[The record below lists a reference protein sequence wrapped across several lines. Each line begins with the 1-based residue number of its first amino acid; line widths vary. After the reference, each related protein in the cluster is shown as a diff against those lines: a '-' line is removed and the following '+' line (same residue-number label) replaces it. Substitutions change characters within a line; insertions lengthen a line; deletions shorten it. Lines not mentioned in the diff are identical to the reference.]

1 MRASHMNHATFTA
14 ADQAALL
21 DTVRRFTRESI
32 APHVTAWD
40 EAGEIPRALYREAA
54 GLGLIGL
61 GYPEALGGTPAPW
74 TVRNAVSQ
82 ALARWGGSG
91 GVMASLF
98 SHNIGLPPLLDHG
111 TPELQAE
118 VIPPVLRGEAIA
130 ALGITEP
137 GGGSDVA
144 GLRTTARRDGD
155 DYVIDGEKVFIT
167 SGMRADW
174 ITLAVR
180 TGPAKGASGI
190 SMLVVPANVPGL
202 SRTPLQKMGWHC
214 SDTAH
219 LRFDGVRVPVRYRLG
234 EEGAGFRIVMT
245 NFNGERLALA
255 AMALGFAEA
264 CFDEALAWAQ
274 QRQTFGAALIERQ
287 VIRHKFMD
295 MLMRIASTQA
305 WVDALGAQA
314 DAFDTATTDR
324 SAGPPQARSAPSG
337 GSEPH
342 AVGSVGAAT
351 FSAGPPQARSAPSG
365 GSEPHAVG
373 SVGAHHDWVAQV
385 CLLKNHATQTMQF
398 CADAAVQI
406 LGGMGFM
413 RGTVSE
419 RVYREVKVMM
429 IGGGAEEIMKELA
442 ARQLGEG

>member
-1 MRASHMNHATFTA
+1 MNTA
-14 ADQAALL
+14 EDRAALV
-21 DTVRRFTRESI
+21 DTVKRFATQAI

-40 EAGEIPRALYREAA
+40 EAGEFPRALHQQAA
-54 GLGLIGL
+54 ELGLLGL
-61 GYPEALGGTPAPW
+61 GYPEHLGGTPAPW
-74 TVRNAVSQ
+74 RARNALSQ
-82 ALARWGGSG
+82 TLARFGGSG

-98 SHNIGLPPLLDHG
+98 THNIGLPPILKHG

-118 VIPPVLRGEAIA
+118 VIPPVLRGEQIA

-144 GLRTTARRDGD
+144 ALRTTARLDGD
-155 DYVIDGEKVFIT
+155 HYVIDGEKVFIT
-167 SGMRADW
+167 SGMRCDW

-180 TGPAKGASGI
+180 TDLQSKGASGI
-190 SMLVVPANVPGL
+190 SMIVVPCNAPGI
-202 SRTPLQKMGWHC
+202 SRSRLEKMGWHC

-234 EEGAGFRIVMT
+234 EEGAGFRMVMT
-245 NFNGERLALA
+245 NFNGERLAMS

-264 CFDEALAWAQ
+264 CFDEALAWAR
-274 QRQTFGAALIERQ
+274 QRSTFGAPLIERQ
-287 VIRHKFMD
+287 VIRHKLMD
-295 MLMRIASTQA
+295 MQMRIHSTQA
-305 WVDALGAQA
+305 WLDALGDRV
-314 DAFDTATTDR
+314 DAGDD
-324 SAGPPQARSAPSG
+324 GN
-337 GSEPH
+337 
-342 AVGSVGAAT
+342 
-351 FSAGPPQARSAPSG
+351 
-365 GSEPHAVG
+365 
-373 SVGAHHDWVAQV
+373 DWVAQV

-406 LGGMGFM
+406 LGAMGFM

-442 ARQLGEG
+442 ARQSGL

>member
-1 MRASHMNHATFTA
+1 MNAPTDAAFTA
-14 ADQAALL
+14 EDRTALIATVQRFATQA
-21 DTVRRFTRESI
+21 I

-40 EAGEIPRALYREAA
+40 EAGEFPRDLYHQAA
-54 GLGLIGL
+54 ELGLLGL
-61 GYPEALGGTPAPW
+61 GYPEHLGGTPAPW
-74 TVRNAVSQ
+74 SARNAMSRT
-82 ALARWGGSG
+82 LARYGGSG

-98 SHNIGLPPLLDHG
+98 THNIGLPPVLAHG

-118 VIPPVLRGEAIA
+118 IIPPVLRGEKIA

-144 GLRTTARRDGD
+144 ALRTTARLEGD

-167 SGMRADW
+167 SGMRCDW

-180 TGPAKGASGI
+180 TDPQSKGAGGI
-190 SMLVVPANVPGL
+190 SMIVVPCDAPGV
-202 SRTPLQKMGWHC
+202 SRSRLEKMGWWC
-214 SDTAH
+214 SDTAQ

-234 EEGAGFRIVMT
+234 AEGAGFRMIMG
-245 NFNGERLALA
+245 NFNGERLAMS

-264 CFDEALAWAQ
+264 CFDEALAWAR
-274 QRQTFGAALIERQ
+274 QRSTFGAALIERQ
-287 VIRHKFMD
+287 VIRHKLMD
-295 MLMRIASTQA
+295 MQMRIHSTQA
-305 WVDALGAQA
+305 WVDALGARV
-314 DAFDTATTDR
+314 DTGDD
-324 SAGPPQARSAPSG
+324 
-337 GSEPH
+337 
-342 AVGSVGAAT
+342 GA
-351 FSAGPPQARSAPSG
+351 
-365 GSEPHAVG
+365 
-373 SVGAHHDWVAQV
+373 DWVANV

-442 ARQLGEG
+442 ARQWGL

>member
-1 MRASHMNHATFTA
+1 MNTA
-14 ADQAALL
+14 EDRAALV
-21 DTVRRFTRESI
+21 DTVKRFAVQAI

-40 EAGEIPRALYREAA
+40 EAGEFPRALHQQAA
-54 GLGLIGL
+54 ELGLLGL
-61 GYPEALGGTPAPW
+61 GYPEHLGGTPAPW
-74 TVRNAVSQ
+74 RARNALSQ
-82 ALARWGGSG
+82 TLARFGGSG

-98 SHNIGLPPLLDHG
+98 THNIGLPPILKHG

-118 VIPPVLRGEAIA
+118 VIPPVLRGEQIA

-144 GLRTTARRDGD
+144 ALRTTARLDGD
-155 DYVIDGEKVFIT
+155 HYVIDGEKVFIT
-167 SGMRADW
+167 SGMRCDW

-180 TGPAKGASGI
+180 TDLQSKGASGI
-190 SMLVVPANVPGL
+190 SMIVVPCNAPGI
-202 SRTPLQKMGWHC
+202 SRSRLEKMGWHC

-234 EEGAGFRIVMT
+234 EEGAGFRMVMT
-245 NFNGERLALA
+245 NFNGERLAMS

-264 CFDEALAWAQ
+264 CFDEALAWAR
-274 QRQTFGAALIERQ
+274 QRSTFGAPLIERQ
-287 VIRHKFMD
+287 VIRHKLMD
-295 MLMRIASTQA
+295 MQMRIHSTQA
-305 WVDALGAQA
+305 WLDALGDRV
-314 DAFDTATTDR
+314 DAGDD
-324 SAGPPQARSAPSG
+324 GN
-337 GSEPH
+337 
-342 AVGSVGAAT
+342 
-351 FSAGPPQARSAPSG
+351 
-365 GSEPHAVG
+365 
-373 SVGAHHDWVAQV
+373 DWVAQV

-406 LGGMGFM
+406 LGAMGFM

-442 ARQLGEG
+442 ARQSGL